1 MDCTQADR
9 GITLLRLAHLFHLGD
24 VILLNSRFDLWI
36 GSYCFV
42 FLFFLFFFFK
52 EHYRYLTLL
61 CFKICMF
68 LIGVFLKSSEIRIF
82 NFYASISV
90 IIAITKLPKNEEN
103 RRIIVVRIIEG
114 NLGKFVNCTRWM
126 VNLERG

>member
-1 MDCTQADR
+1 M
-9 GITLLRLAHLFHLGD
+9 
-24 VILLNSRFDLWI
+24 LN
-36 GSYCFV
+36 
-42 FLFFLFFFFK
+42 
-52 EHYRYLTLL
+52 LTLL

-103 RRIIVVRIIEG
+103 RRIVVRIIEG

>member
-1 MDCTQADR
+1 
-9 GITLLRLAHLFHLGD
+9 
-24 VILLNSRFDLWI
+24 
-36 GSYCFV
+36 
-42 FLFFLFFFFK
+42 
-52 EHYRYLTLL
+52 
-61 CFKICMF
+61 MF

-90 IIAITKLPKNEEN
+90 IIAITKLPKNEWN

-114 NLGKFVNCTRWM
+114 SLGKFVNCTRWM